1 MSKNRVTEI
10 LNIEYPVVQASM
22 SWINSAELAAAVSNA
37 GGMGV
42 LGPNAGQDTLT
53 TDPVETAIRMRNEI
67 KKTRALTDKPFAV
80 QYFIPMQ
87 GDPYGFSTNILNVIR
102 EENVKY
108 LLVLGMGLGNEAE
121 AVSDLKKEGFTVIYR
136 DLNPTVES
144 AKNIEAAGADIIIAT
159 GYDEG
164 GGVPSHAIGT
174 MTIVPLIA
182 DAVKIPVLAAGGIVD
197 NRGVKA
203 SLILGAEGVYV
214 GTLFITSLECPA
226 SDECKQDIVNAKT
239 EDLIEVGTISTWRCT
254 PHKLSLELHAM
265 EQNGVTKE
273 EINTKLSNGS
283 LRLGMREGN
292 LDAGIVSV
300 SNAVGLIKSIK
311 SCKEIVDDLMKDVV
325 F

>member
-1 MSKNRVTEI
+1 MSIPHEEEFDYIRPDLQDHVLPSPSKH
-10 LNIEYPVVQASM
+10 
-22 SWINSAELAAAVSNA
+22 
-37 GGMGV
+37 GMGV

-87 GDPYGFSTNILNVIR
+87 GDPYGFS
-102 EENVKY
+102 
-108 LLVLGMGLGNEAE
+108 
-121 AVSDLKKEGFTVIYR
+121 
-136 DLNPTVES
+136 TVES

-239 EDLIEVGTISTWRCT
+239 EDLIEIGKIPTWRCT

-265 EQNGVTKE
+265 EQKGVTKE

-283 LRLGMREGN
+283 LRLGMREGD

-300 SNAVGLIKSIK
+300 SNAVGLIKNIK
-311 SCKEIVDDLMKDVV
+311 S
-325 F
+325 